1 MNRVARIVVA
11 SLVGVV
17 IFGGLIAFVLFANS
31 ARDKFLAAFPK
42 AVITVT
48 VGEAALEQWAETVPA
63 VGTLRAIN
71 GVDVSAEVSGQVRHI
86 DFQSGE
92 RVSAGQLLVQLDI
105 SEEMSQLASARA
117 TEKLASI
124 TAERAR
130 SLVRT
135 SAGTKANLDDAVA
148 QLEVASASC
157 AQIEARIAKKTIMA
171 PFEGFLGVREV
182 DLGEYV
188 APGQVIVNLQDISSI
203 FADFTVSQRQL
214 SLLKVGQKLRM
225 TVDSS
230 PGRVFEGRV
239 TAIAPLVNVRT
250 GMVSV
255 EGLFENPDL
264 ALRPGMLAR
273 VEAVQDREDA
283 VIVLP
288 ATAVTYQLSGDTVF
302 VVTDLSEDDRA
313 NWEKRRSVW
322 MKAAEDQAAALQ
334 KQAAGE
340 KDAVRKATLEKSADV
355 ILRDARDQPWG
366 QYAVERRMVVV
377 GDRQDDRVVIVKGLS
392 ENERVVTSGQMKL
405 ESGSNIFISDTE
417 VVPTRIH

>member
-17 IFGGLIAFVLFANS
+17 IFGGLIAFVLFANN

-42 AVITVT
+42 AAITVT
-48 VGEAALEQWAETVPA
+48 VGEAVLDQWSETVPA

-124 TAERAR
+124 TADRAR

-148 QLEVASASC
+148 QLEVASASS

-171 PFEGFLGVREV
+171 PFDGVLGVRQV

-188 APGQVIVNLQDISSI
+188 APGQVMVNLQDISSI

-250 GMVSV
+250 GMISV

-273 VEAVQDREDA
+273 VEAVQDEENA
-283 VIVLP
+283 VIVVP
-288 ATAVTYQLSGDTVF
+288 ATAITYQLSGDTVF
-302 VVTDLSEDDRA
+302 VVTDLSDDDRA

-322 MKAAEDQAAALQ
+322 MKTAEDQAEALRKLAA
-334 KQAAGE
+334 KE
-340 KDAVRKATLEKSADV
+340 KDEVRKATLEKQVDV
-355 ILRDARDQPWG
+355 ILRNAREQPWG

-377 GDRQDDRVVIVKGLS
+377 GDRQGDRVVIVKGLS
-392 ENERVVTSGQMKL
+392 ENEKVVTSGQMKL
-405 ESGSNIFISDTE
+405 ESGSNIFISDSE
-417 VVPTRIH
+417 VVSTRIH